1 MQKHVAFVVLMG
13 VAVGFVGCATNGSA
27 QSEAAVEA
35 EGMDGR
41 IESESVTMVVRGMSC
56 PKCADNIDLQLRSV
70 RGVRDVAIDL
80 GAGEVKVAVDP
91 MVPPT
96 RSQLAQAIRRSGFSL
111 VSIDTP

>member
-1 MQKHVAFVVLMG
+1 MQKHVSFVVLLGLAMG
-13 VAVGFVGCATNGSA
+13 IAGCATNGNA
-27 QSEAAVEA
+27 QPETAAQT
-35 EGMDGR
+35 EGMEGR
-41 IESESVTMVVRGMSC
+41 ISSESVTMVVRGMSC

-80 GAGEVKVAVDP
+80 GAGHVKVSVDP

-96 RSQLAQAIRRSGFSL
+96 RNQLAQAIRRSGFSL